1 VARALYTENREYVDM
16 VKSNLGQ
23 QTDGRRPDV
32 SVGFLN
38 ASARQFD
45 PLASIGLA
53 PSALHQKHIL
63 QVGSLFGL
71 VLLALIRRCRPYIF
85 TAGRQ
90 ISDTRICAGNVMYTH
105 RLAVRYTLRQ
115 ASCGFP
121 TLCSGKHLRTNIDR

>member
-90 ISDTRICAGNVMYTH
+90 ISDMRWKCNVYSPSGRALYATPGV
-105 RLAVRYTLRQ
+105 VRFPDTLQRQ
-115 ASCGFP
+115 TFAD
-121 TLCSGKHLRTNIDR
+121 KHT